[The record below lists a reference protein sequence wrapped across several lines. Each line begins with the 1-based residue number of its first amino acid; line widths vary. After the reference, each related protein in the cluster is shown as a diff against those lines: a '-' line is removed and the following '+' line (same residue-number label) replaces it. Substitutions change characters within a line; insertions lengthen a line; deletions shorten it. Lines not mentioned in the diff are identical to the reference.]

1 MTDTAA
7 VQLRR
12 ILALIPHC
20 ADDKPH
26 SIKELAKHAGT
37 TPEVLIKDVRVL
49 AERFDDPAAF
59 VEAVQIFLEPDRLQV
74 HSDHFLR
81 PMRLTARELA
91 ALELGLSLLSNE
103 LPPEEQPAV
112 SGARNRLESALAR
125 LPQDQE
131 LDDLK
136 HADAGSSADSALLGR
151 LRRAYRERR
160 KVRIAYQK
168 AQSET
173 AAERVACPFAILF
186 ASGQWYLV
194 GHCDD
199 VDEIRV
205 FRVDRI
211 QELEALEDRFER
223 PDTFQVS
230 DVFRDGRA
238 FASATAEKVRIRFAP
253 RVARWI
259 AEREGNAPEV
269 DGTYT
274 QVMPLADLDW
284 LVRYVLQYG
293 AEAEVLEPESAR
305 EAVVLRLRGIA
316 TAPLG
321 VEEAC

>member
-12 ILALIPHC
+12 ILALIPRC
-20 ADDKPH
+20 ADDRPH
-26 SIKELAKHAGT
+26 SIKDLARHAGT

-91 ALELGLSLLSNE
+91 ALELGLSLLSTE

-112 SGARNRLESALAR
+112 NGARNRLESALAR
-125 LPQDQE
+125 LPQDEE
-131 LDDLK
+131 LDELK
-136 HADAGSSADSALLGR
+136 HADTGSSVDHALLGR

-160 KVRIAYQK
+160 KVRIAYRK

-223 PDTFQVS
+223 PDSFQVS
-230 DVFRDGRA
+230 EVFRDGRA

-259 AEREGNAPEV
+259 AERDGRRPEA
-269 DGTYT
+269 DGSYV
-274 QVMPLADLDW
+274 QELPLADLDW

-293 AEAEVLEPESAR
+293 AEAEVLEPATAR
-305 EAVVLRLRGIA
+305 AALTERLRE
-316 TAPLG
+316 TASSLAPP
-321 VEEAC
+321 

>member
-12 ILALIPHC
+12 ILALIPRC
-20 ADDKPH
+20 ADDRAH
-26 SIKELAKHAGT
+26 SIKDLAKHAGT

-59 VEAVQIFLEPDRLQV
+59 VEAVQIFLEPDRLRV

-81 PMRLTARELA
+81 PMRLTARELG
-91 ALELGLSLLSNE
+91 ALELGLSLLSSE

-112 SGARNRLESALAR
+112 NGARNRLEAALAR
-125 LPQDQE
+125 LPQDEGLDE
-131 LDDLK
+131 LN
-136 HADAGSSADSALLGR
+136 HADTGSSVDPALLGK

-160 KVRIAYQK
+160 KVRIAYRK

-173 AAERVACPFAILF
+173 AAARVACPFAIVF
-186 ASGQWYLV
+186 ASGQWYLI
-194 GHCDD
+194 GHCED
-199 VDEIRV
+199 VDEVRV

-211 QELEALEDRFER
+211 HGLEPLEDRFER
-223 PDTFQVS
+223 PDSFQVS
-230 DVFRDGRA
+230 AVFGSGRA

-259 AEREGNAPEV
+259 AEREGRAPDA
-269 DGTYT
+269 DGSYT
-274 QVMPLADLDW
+274 QQMPLADLDW

-293 AEAEVLEPESAR
+293 AEAEVLEPASAR
-305 EAVVLRLRGIA
+305 AAIRQRLEAIA
-316 TAPLG
+316 SDLQAPK
-321 VEEAC
+321 